1 MVAEKCKAAACLA
14 VILLYRRKRRKQ
26 RTKRKI
32 WVREWIQ
39 KREESGV
46 VANLLQELRLG
57 DETFYR
63 NFLRMS
69 VTDFDY
75 LLNKVS
81 PLITKQDTL
90 MRRAI
95 TPTERLIVT
104 LRYLATGDSY
114 KSLMYLFRI
123 PANTISTIIPEV
135 CQAIYNVL
143 KDEYLKIPDTEDE
156 WKQVSR
162 HFAEKWNFPNCL
174 GAIDGKHINIK
185 APPNSGSL
193 YFNYK
198 QAHSIIL
205 MGLANANYK
214 FLYINIGAPGR
225 DSDGGVYMNCS
236 LSQALENN
244 TLNIPE
250 STPLPGRKQ
259 PIPYVVVADDAF
271 ALKPY
276 MLKPFAF
283 KSQSVPERIFNYPL
297 SSPKN
302 N

>member
-104 LRYLATGDSY
+104 LRYLATG
-114 KSLMYLFRI
+114 
-123 PANTISTIIPEV
+123 ECV
-135 CQAIYNVL
+135 QAISL
-143 KDEYLKIPDTEDE
+143 QYL
-156 WKQVSR
+156 S
-162 HFAEKWNFPNCL
+162 
-174 GAIDGKHINIK
+174 KH
-185 APPNSGSL
+185 
-193 YFNYK
+193 
-198 QAHSIIL
+198 
-205 MGLANANYK
+205 
-214 FLYINIGAPGR
+214 
-225 DSDGGVYMNCS
+225 VYVF
-236 LSQALENN
+236 
-244 TLNIPE
+244 
-250 STPLPGRKQ
+250 R
-259 PIPYVVVADDAF
+259 
-271 ALKPY
+271 
-276 MLKPFAF
+276 
-283 KSQSVPERIFNYPL
+283 
-297 SSPKN
+297 
-302 N
+302 